1 LINQTPTGIL
11 VKPGMTNKSVNYR
24 EVFMA
29 RKASIARKT
38 KETNI
43 KLSINLD
50 GKGNYNINTSIPF
63 VDHMLSLMSKHGH
76 IDVNVEAKGDIEI
89 DYHHLMEDIG
99 IVLGEAIKKALGEKH
114 MIRRYGEAVT
124 PMDESLAQVV
134 IDLSG
139 RAYLV
144 YKVRLSKESTSIK
157 NLGASLFEDFF
168 RAMTNH
174 AGMNLHIILHYGR
187 DPHHIF
193 EAIFKGLGRAL
204 RAAVEIHPKT
214 KGVPSTKGTL

>member
-1 LINQTPTGIL
+1 
-11 VKPGMTNKSVNYR
+11 M
-24 EVFMA
+24 
-29 RKASIARKT
+29 RKASITRKT

-50 GKGNYNINTSIPF
+50 GKGDYKLNTSIPF

-76 IDVNVEAKGDIEI
+76 IDVNVEAKGDIEV

-99 IVLGEAIKKALGEKH
+99 IVLGEAIKKALGEKLQ
-114 MIRRYGEAVT
+114 IRRYGEAMT

-134 IDLSG
+134 VDLSG
-139 RAYLV
+139 RSYLV
-144 YKVRLSKESTSIK
+144 YKVRTPKGSAQIQS
-157 NLGASLFEDFF
+157 LGVSLFEDFF
-168 RAMTNH
+168 RALSNH

-204 RAAVEIHPKT
+204 RSAVELHPKT

>member
-1 LINQTPTGIL
+1 MPRQATIT
-11 VKPGMTNKSVNYR
+11 
-24 EVFMA
+24 
-29 RKASIARKT
+29 RKT

-50 GKGNYNINTSIPF
+50 GTGVYKANTSIPF

-76 IDVNVEAKGDIEI
+76 IDLNVEAKGDIEI
-89 DYHHLMEDIG
+89 DYHHLMEDLG
-99 IVLGEAIKKALGEKH
+99 IVLGEAIKKALGEKLQ
-114 MIRRYGEAVT
+114 IRRYGEALT

-144 YKVRLSKESTSIK
+144 YKVRLSKESALIQ
-157 NLGASLFEDFF
+157 NLGVSLFEDFF
-168 RAMTNH
+168 RAMSNH

-187 DPHHIF
+187 DPHHII
-193 EAIFKGLGRAL
+193 EAIFKGFGRAL
-204 RAAVEIHPKT
+204 RSAAEIHPKT